1 MKIENILKYQFD
13 DGDKLVLDY
22 YYDYNF
28 YYNNNIN
35 FKANCIILTY
45 LSVYENG
52 YATNQS
58 DIFLMNDL
66 KSAIEAFWI
75 RLLSSNPIKSNDVGL
90 NMNDINDIN
99 LLKNQKEK

>member
-45 LSVYENG
+45 L
-52 YATNQS
+52 
-58 DIFLMNDL
+58 
-66 KSAIEAFWI
+66 
-75 RLLSSNPIKSNDVGL
+75 
-90 NMNDINDIN
+90 
-99 LLKNQKEK
+99 